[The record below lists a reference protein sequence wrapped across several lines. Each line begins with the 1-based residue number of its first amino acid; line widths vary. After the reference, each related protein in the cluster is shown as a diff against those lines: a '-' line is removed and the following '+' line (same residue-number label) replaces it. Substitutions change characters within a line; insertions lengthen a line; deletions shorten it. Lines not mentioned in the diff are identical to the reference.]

1 MALLSSRSD
10 VVVRNAKLSDA
21 ANLVGI
27 FQSSWRNTYA
37 GLIPHDSLESIV
49 RRRDIG
55 WWRAQIRS
63 GEMILVT
70 EAGGTLAGYATA
82 GFARSKGHHQGE
94 IYELYLAPIYQ
105 GLGLGEHL
113 FEGCRYRLDERRL
126 NGLIVWSLTE
136 NLNAVDFYER
146 RGGRRVARATE
157 RFGRTKLDKL
167 ALGWS

>member
-1 MALLSSRSD
+1 
-10 VVVRNAKLSDA
+10 
-21 ANLVGI
+21 
-27 FQSSWRNTYA
+27 
-37 GLIPHDSLESIV
+37 
-49 RRRDIG
+49 
-55 WWRAQIRS
+55 
-63 GEMILVT
+63 MILVT